1 MNQETLEMLMD
12 KWMNEPIFRERM
24 RTDPHTVIRETGV
37 SLSQE
42 ELKELEQMDWSLS
55 DEELQTRI
63 SKGTG

>member
-12 KWMNEPIFRERM
+12 KWMNEPTFRERM
-24 RTDPHTVIRETGV
+24 KTDPHNVISETGV

-42 ELKELEQMDWSLS
+42 DLKELEQMDFSLS

-63 SKGTG
+63 SKGGS